1 MKGAGIMS
9 EQNITVAEFRDYIR
23 SKTNRH
29 FELSEPDENNFILET
44 EYACGQIVIHPM
56 EIIELMITN
65 KADGTNQFY
74 LHFQLKDRDHAHD
87 LLNEMIR
94 TLISLKDE
102 QKTRILLTCSSALT
116 TSFFAEKLNEAARSL
131 QLDYTFDAVSINM
144 IYDEG
149 FDYDVILLAPQ
160 VGYEYKRMKEIFK
173 KQLVIKLPADLFARY
188 NTGGVFR
195 LIVEQMKEKEMTK
208 EPELKVALRSA
219 FDNSYRILSIVMI
232 NHKNLYRFGYRIF
245 DHGKKTLDKEVIKPT
260 QSFQDIEDLFDYVLV
275 RHKNIDA
282 IALALPGVIYRGNI
296 YNPETGFS
304 VRRNIGIYLSEK
316 YGKPV
321 FLINDV
327 NAIALGYYAVNEN
340 SENMVFHFQPRGM
353 AASGTGIIIDGK
365 LYRGRRSAAGETGV
379 LIKAV
384 VENADDRIMSPEGA
398 MEIVGKSVLAYATLL
413 APEKVVIYSD
423 LTPDMQALREYVA
436 QFWTDEYI
444 PELIH
449 VNSLKEY
456 MLTGAMIH
464 ALELLNKDEKS
475 YRTYVGMDNAPDNW
489 TFGELLKKA
498 KK

>member
-1 MKGAGIMS
+1 MI
-9 EQNITVAEFRDYIR
+9 EQNITMDEFREYVR
-23 SKTNRH
+23 TKTDKNYT
-29 FELSEPDENNFILET
+29 LSEPDENSFLLET
-44 EYACGQIVIHPM
+44 DYACGQIVIHPM
-56 EIIELMITN
+56 DIIELMITN
-65 KADGTNQFY
+65 KADDTNQFY

-87 LLNEMIR
+87 LLDEMIR
-94 TLISLKDE
+94 TLLSLKDE
-102 QKTRILLTCSSALT
+102 DKTRVLLTCSSALT
-116 TSFFAEKLNEAARSL
+116 TSFFAEKLNEAAQSL
-131 QLDYTFDAVSINM
+131 QLDYTFSAVSINK

-149 FDYDVILLAPQ
+149 FDNDVILLAPQ
-160 VGYEYKRMKEIFK
+160 VGYEYRRMKEIFK
-173 KQLVIKLPADLFARY
+173 KQLVIKVPPDLFARY

-232 NHKNLYRFGYRIF
+232 NHKNLYRFAYRIF

-275 RHKNIDA
+275 RHENIDA

-296 YNPETGFS
+296 YNPETGFKDS
-304 VRRNIGIYLSEK
+304 RNIGIYLSEK
-316 YGKPV
+316 YSKPV

-340 SENMVFHFQPRGM
+340 SENMVFHFQPRGLSS
-353 AASGTGIIIDGK
+353 SGAGIIIDGK
-365 LYRGRRSAAGETGV
+365 LHRGRKSASGETGILV
-379 LIKAV
+379 NAA
-384 VENADDRIMSPEGA
+384 VENADDKILSPEGA
-398 MEIVGKSVLAYATLL
+398 MEIVGKSVLAYAALL
-413 APEKVVIYSD
+413 APEKIVIYSD

-436 QFWTDEYI
+436 QFWTDKYI

-449 VNSLKEY
+449 VDSLKEY

-464 ALELLNKDEKS
+464 ALELLNKDEAS
-475 YRTYVGMDNAPDNW
+475 YRSYVGMEHAPDDW
-489 TFGELLKKA
+489 AFGELLKKA